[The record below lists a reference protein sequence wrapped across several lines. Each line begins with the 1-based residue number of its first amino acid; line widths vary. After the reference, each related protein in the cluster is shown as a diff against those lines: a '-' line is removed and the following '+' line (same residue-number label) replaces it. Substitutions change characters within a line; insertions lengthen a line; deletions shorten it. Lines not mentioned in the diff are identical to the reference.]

1 MKLSHHD
8 VRAAWPIVL
17 KLLEEPLTL
26 ATQPMSNA
34 GAAEWL
40 ASAAS
45 PHHWVKRIKRRQLK
59 QQYLDE
65 LFTSDAS
72 QGLKADSALRSVQVS
87 RVGRSECW
95 GHSGGLQ
102 YGSYCAAHPD
112 PPLGGKLWCWPSLE
126 RLQVV
131 VGANRLG
138 VIEKASYC

>member
-1 MKLSHHD
+1 MKLGHHQ
-8 VRAAWPIVL
+8 VRAARPFVL

-26 ATQPMSNA
+26 AIRPMSNA

-40 ASAAS
+40 ASAVS
-45 PHHWVKRIKRRQLK
+45 PHHWVERIKRRQLK

-87 RVGRSECW
+87 RVGWRECW

-102 YGSYCAAHPD
+102 HGSYCAAH